1 MTKMKNTVYYL
12 GAGASIQAIPTIDGL
27 RDRIKDLFE
36 WLKKYLVENLNDYVI
51 NTLSKTI
58 RENQTVIKTII
69 NDLVWIYEESMTHQ
83 TVDTLAR
90 RLYLKKE
97 FENLYKLKRGLVTYF
112 YFEQCVG
119 FAGKNNNHQLLLDK
133 RYDNLI
139 ASIAYRDNHVDGIKL
154 RNDIKIITWNYDL
167 QVEHTIQNYT
177 NEKINVIK
185 NKYQIHP
192 NQNSLN
198 VKSGKLVDL
207 ESFSMF
213 KLNGN
218 AFIDRVFQQGRLN
231 GITPHDININ
241 TNSQMSTSDKIGEY
255 LVEFE
260 KLFPEGKLRSADV
273 FKYFNFAW
281 EKDEKYPGFENM
293 ITNILDVIKNTERLI
308 IVGYSFPFFNAEI
321 DREILSACRPREI
334 IIQDLYPETIKDRLL
349 ELIPDYGAVP
359 DKIKPPIKF
368 TLQLPGNYFPIS
380 AAI

>member
-1 MTKMKNTVYYL
+1 MKNTVYYL

-27 RDRIKDLFE
+27 RDRIKDLSQFIE
-36 WLKKYLVENLNDYVI
+36 SYITTDVYSPLLQKLDSRIREHQ
-51 NTLSKTI
+51 NTL
-58 RENQTVIKTII
+58 RVIKD
-69 NDLVWIYEESMTHQ
+69 DLEFLYTESEIHQ

-90 RLYLKKE
+90 KFSLKGDYDSLKR
-97 FENLYKLKRGLVTYF
+97 LKRGLVSYF
-112 YFEQCVG
+112 FFEQCVG
-119 FAGKNNNHQLLLDK
+119 FEGKSTKYQLLIDK

-139 ASIAYRDNHVDGIKL
+139 ASIADNDVNGIKL
-154 RNDIKIITWNYDL
+154 RDDIKIITWNYDL

-192 NQNSLN
+192 NQISLN
-198 VKSGKLVDL
+198 EAKNKIIDPNR
-207 ESFSMF
+207 FSMF

-218 AFIDRVFQQGRLN
+218 AFMDRVFQNEGSN
-231 GITPHDININ
+231 GVTPHDININ
-241 TNSQMSTSDKIGEY
+241 PNTQRSDSAKIGDY

-260 KLFPEGKLRSADV
+260 ELFPEGKLTGADV

-281 EKDEKYPGFENM
+281 EKDEKYPGFDNM

-321 DREILSACRPREI
+321 DREILSACKPKEI

-380 AAI
+380 AAV